1 MLLCFVC
8 CVLTPF
14 SCAGME
20 PSTIQYDLS
29 VADGSQFNNSFLKQE
44 MAKMESSSGVVIKP
58 DDV

>member
-1 MLLCFVC
+1 
-8 CVLTPF
+8 
-14 SCAGME
+14 ME

-29 VADGSQFNNSFLKQE
+29 VADGSQFNNNFLKQE